1 MVVNTL
7 SKICE
12 ENDLVF
18 VDTSALCYSP
28 FQDKFL
34 LDNLAFKKNLLAYWV
49 HALDSEDSTNNLVVT
64 KKIFEELKSRNDY
77 NYRKSI
83 KNKSNS
89 ILLNGKTNSSVIF
102 KRIVRDSSRLQSKV
116 GHFFEN
122 NPGRI
127 ISFENTPEY
136 QKMVLLLDPFVNTIN
151 YQVKSKGK
159 SELSEADVDFIAN
172 ALILSKNC
180 NIGIISNDFAVVY
193 LWKSYVRKNSSF
205 AKSSSF
211 YLLSEIDKFESVKF
225 RK

>member
-18 VDTSALCYSP
+18 VDNSSFSYNLP
-28 FQDKFL
+28 EDKSLFEKL
-34 LDNLAFKKNLLAYWV
+34 SFKKNLLTYWV
-49 HALDSEDSTNNLVVT
+49 NALDSEDSTNNLVVT
-64 KKIFEELKSRNDY
+64 RKIFEELKSRNDY

-83 KNKSNS
+83 KNKLNS
-89 ILLNGKTNSSVIF
+89 VLPNGKPNSSVIF
-102 KRIVRDSSRLQSKV
+102 KRIVRDSSRLQSRI

-127 ISFENTPEY
+127 ISFENTLEY
-136 QKMVLLLDPFVNTIN
+136 QKMALFLDPFVNLIN

-159 SELSEADVDFIAN
+159 AELSGADVDFITN
-172 ALILSKNC
+172 ALMMSKNC
-180 NIGIISNDFAVVY
+180 NVGIISNDLAMVY

-205 AKSSSF
+205 AKSNSF
-211 YLLSEIDKFESVKF
+211 YLLSEIDKFESARFGK
-225 RK
+225 